1 MSSTHSA
8 TRIMVHGGGGRMGVR
23 VIALAREEA
32 CEVVASCDR
41 RAADGAGGVRGA
53 SVTGEPRL
61 CALAD
66 APDGV
71 EVVVDFTSPSGAL
84 DALKW
89 AVSRRIPLLVG
100 TTGLDDGAL
109 RLMREGASRTAVLVA
124 PNTSLGV
131 AVLADAVARAARRL
145 GASYACSI
153 VEAHH
158 DKKKDAPSG
167 TAKRLASA
175 ARSGGGQLRDDQ
187 ILAIRGGDVVGE
199 HTVRFAGAGEYLE
212 FTHRATSR
220 DLFARGALRAARW
233 LRGRAPGWYTLED
246 TLDNG

>member
-1 MSSTHSA
+1 MGA
-8 TRIMVHGGGGRMGVR
+8 RI
-23 VIALAREEA
+23 IALAREEA

-41 RAADGAGGVRGA
+41 RGAGASGAGGAEVARVG
-53 SVTGEPRL
+53 
-61 CALAD
+61 ALAQ
-66 APDGV
+66 APEGV
-71 EVVVDFTSPSGAL
+71 EVLVDFTSPAGTL
-84 DALKW
+84 EALKW
-89 AVSRRIPLLVG
+89 AVFKGVPLLVG
-100 TTGLDDGAL
+100 TTGLDEDAL
-109 RLMREGASRTAVLVA
+109 RAAREGASRTAVLVA

-233 LRGRAPGWYTLED
+233 LRGRGPGWYTIED
-246 TLDNG
+246 TLDA